1 MSTLRLLLRTVYVIL
16 LIEMLTSDVYEERL
30 GMTWVDR
37 LISVCW
43 DSGNSAAQEPDMQAS
58 VVIVQSRPATLPSVQ
73 QSLSVVQAMLGKAR
87 PSRAGGIFHC
97 AVSKVYVSVGRS
109 KVSLVMSVLMS
120 PHPTRPRTA
129 IADVVALSERGFMV
143 GILTPPGACRRRSR
157 DRACA
162 TPQHRL

>member
-1 MSTLRLLLRTVYVIL
+1 
-16 LIEMLTSDVYEERL
+16 
-30 GMTWVDR
+30 
-37 LISVCW
+37 
-43 DSGNSAAQEPDMQAS
+43 MQAS
-58 VVIVQSRPATLPSVQ
+58 FVIVQSRPAALPSVQ
-73 QSLSVVQAMLGKAR
+73 QSLSVEQAMVGNAR

-120 PHPTRPRTA
+120 PHPARPRAA
-129 IADVVALSERGFMV
+129 ITDVVALSEKGFMV
-143 GILTPPGACRRRSR
+143 CILTPPGAGRQRSR